1 LQSGGRLT
9 LMHEAITTFLLYSF
23 LLIYHGE
30 NLIMNEAKYI
40 YMDGEFVAW
49 ADAKVHI
56 LTHTLHYG
64 NAVFEGTRA
73 YQTEDGLAI
82 YRLEDHTKR
91 LYNSAKIVAIKPNIE
106 YSALVQAHIDLLK
119 MNDFKENVY
128 IRPLVYLGYGQMGIY
143 HKNVPVN
150 TSIAAWEW
158 GAYLGD
164 EGLANGIDCCTSS
177 ITRNPNRSTFG
188 KAKAAANYLNSQM
201 AKYEAIENGF
211 EEALMLD
218 ENGFIAEGTGEC
230 IFVVRDGVLIS
241 PPNDNSLES
250 ITQNTILQLAD
261 EMKIKIERRNITR
274 DEIYISDEV
283 FLTGTAAEVTPVKT
297 LDHRTIGEGS
307 RGPVTKRLQE
317 AYFDVVYGRNPK
329 YKHYLTYI

>member
-1 LQSGGRLT
+1 
-9 LMHEAITTFLLYSF
+9 
-23 LLIYHGE
+23 
-30 NLIMNEAKYI
+30 MNEAQYI
-40 YMDGEFVAW
+40 WMDGELVAW
-49 ADAKVHI
+49 NDAKVHV

-73 YQTEDGLAI
+73 YQTDDGLAI
-82 YRLEDHTKR
+82 FKLDEHTKR
-91 LYNSAKIVAIKPNIE
+91 LYNSAKIVAIKPNIDYE
-106 YSALVQAHIDLLK
+106 TVKQAHIDLLRA
-119 MNDFKENVY
+119 NNFNSNVY
-128 IRPLVYLGYGQMGIY
+128 LRPLIYLGYGQMGIY

-150 TSIAAWEW
+150 TMIAAWEW

-164 EGLANGIDCCTSS
+164 EGLQKGIRCCTSS

-211 EEALMLD
+211 DEALMLD

-230 IFVVRDGVLIS
+230 IFIVRDGKLIS

-250 ITQNTILQLAD
+250 ITQATVFELAKD
-261 EMKIKIERRNITR
+261 LGIEIVRRNITR
-274 DEIYISDEV
+274 DDIYISDEC
-283 FLTGTAAEVTPVKT
+283 FLTGTAAEITPVREF
-297 LDHRTIGEGS
+297 DHRTIGEGQ
-307 RGPVTKRLQE
+307 RGAITKQIQE
-317 AYFDVVYGRNPK
+317 AYFDVVYGRNEK